1 MVGAM
6 KELLGRTTVVTYLE
20 MTEPAPASRPWPA
33 GGFRIERL
41 VRPSVRFY
49 RYLYDA
55 VGADWLWIE
64 RKFEPDAT
72 LEAELHDPL
81 VEVHLLTE
89 GGVPAGYGEL
99 DRRRAGEVKLQYF
112 GLVPEAVGRGLG
124 RWFLEQITARAW
136 RSHPARVWV
145 HTCDLDH
152 PRALANYEAGGFRIY
167 DRKTEPVVQRH
178 D

>member
-1 MVGAM
+1 ME
-6 KELLGRTTVVTYLE
+6 ELLGRTTVVTYLE
-20 MTEPAPASRPWPA
+20 MTEPPTATRPWPD
-33 GGFRIERL
+33 GGFRLERL

-49 RYLYDA
+49 RYLYEA
-55 VGADWLWIE
+55 VGADWLWVE

-72 LEAELHDPL
+72 LKAELDDPL

-99 DRRRAGEVKLQYF
+99 DRRCGGEVKIRYF
-112 GLVPEAVGRGLG
+112 GLVPEAIGRGLG
-124 RWFLEQITARAW
+124 GWFLEQIAARAW
-136 RSHPARVWV
+136 RSRPRRVWV

-152 PRALANYEAGGFRIY
+152 PRALANYRARGFRSY
-167 DRKTEPVVQRH
+167 DEQTEPVVRRH

>member
-1 MVGAM
+1 M
-6 KELLGRTTVVTYLE
+6 KQLLGRTTVVTYLE
-20 MTEPAPASRPWPA
+20 MTEPPPVTRPWPE

-41 VRPSVRFY
+41 ERPSVRFY
-49 RYLYDA
+49 RYLYEA
-55 VGADWLWIE
+55 VGTDWLWLE

-72 LEAELHDPL
+72 LAAEIRDPQ

-99 DRRRAGEVKLQYF
+99 DRRRAGEVKIQYF
-112 GLVPEAVGRGLG
+112 GLVPEAIGRGLG
-124 RWFLEQITARAW
+124 HWFLEQIVARAW
-136 RSHPARVWV
+136 RSRPGRVWV

-152 PRALANYEAGGFRIY
+152 PRALANYEACGFRIY
-167 DRKTEPVVQRH
+167 DRKSEPVVQRH

>member
-1 MVGAM
+1 M

-20 MTEPAPASRPWPA
+20 MTEPAPATRPWPE
-33 GGFRIERL
+33 GDFRIERL
-41 VRPSVRFY
+41 RRPSVRFY

-55 VGADWLWIE
+55 VGGDWLWVN

-72 LEAELHDPL
+72 LKAELDDPW
-81 VEVHLLTE
+81 VEVHLLSE

-99 DRRRAGEVKLQYF
+99 DRRREGEVKVQYF

-124 RWFLEQITARAW
+124 RWFLQQITTRAW
-136 RSHPARVWV
+136 RSRPRRVWV

-152 PRALANYEAGGFRIY
+152 PRALANYQACGFRIF
-167 DRKTEPVVQRH
+167 DQKTEPVVQRH